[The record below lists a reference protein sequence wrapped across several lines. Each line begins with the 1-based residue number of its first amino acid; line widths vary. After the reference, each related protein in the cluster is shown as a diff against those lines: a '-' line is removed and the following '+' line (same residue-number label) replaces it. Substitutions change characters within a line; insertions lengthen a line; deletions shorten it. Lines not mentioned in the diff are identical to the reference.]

1 MESMLEFK
9 LEFGSGNRA
18 VYNVIFKKT
27 NLQIGQVF
35 EEGYEWLYQQELRV
49 GACYNSRMLCEIT
62 EFMKPL
68 QEESD
73 KRFVESV
80 NNFNP

>member
-18 VYNVIFKKT
+18 VYNVTFKKT
-27 NLQIGQVF
+27 NLQIGQVLQD
-35 EEGYEWLYQQELRV
+35 GYEWLYQQGVKV
-49 GACYNSRMLCEIT
+49 GACYNSQMLREIT
-62 EFMKPL
+62 EFLKPL

-73 KRFVESV
+73 NEQATEI
-80 NNFNP
+80 

>member
-1 MESMLEFK
+1 MMESMLEFK

-27 NLQIGQVF
+27 NLQIAEVF
-35 EEGYEWLYQQELRV
+35 QDGYEWLYRQGTGV
-49 GACYNSRMLCEIT
+49 GACYNSQMLREIT
-62 EFMKPL
+62 EFLKPL

-73 KRFVESV
+73 LEQATKI
-80 NNFNP
+80 

>member
-27 NLQIGQVF
+27 NLQIGQVLQD
-35 EEGYEWLYQQELRV
+35 GYEWLYQQGVKV
-49 GACYNSRMLCEIT
+49 GARYNSQMLREIT
-62 EFMKPL
+62 EFLKPL

-73 KRFVESV
+73 NEQATKI
-80 NNFNP
+80 